1 MAELKR
7 NEKLDVVNI
16 LKDLDK
22 YEPRRRGW
30 VWREKAENQNMGP
43 FQYHEISKPLK
54 NGIPLPPAKF
64 MEDVDPQPMQ
74 TITTEIASGRF
85 EDDIRRMRMGA
96 WHGAD
101 HIMVIRHMG
110 QSHIDGLMEG
120 TPQGIGGVPITR
132 KQIRAQRKALDLI
145 EDEVGRPI
153 NYHSYVS
160 GVAGPDVAVLFAE
173 EGINGAHQDP
183 QYNVLY
189 RDVNMVRS
197 FVDACESKKVMA
209 WAEILQIDGAHNAN
223 ATAREAWKVMPE
235 LIVQHAIN
243 SRFSEKVGLK
253 PENISLST
261 VPPTATPAPC
271 MYMDLPYAV
280 ALRDICDRYK
290 MRAQMNT
297 KYIQSSAREATVTHV
312 MNMFISKLTRAD
324 IQSTITPD
332 EGRNV
337 PWHIY
342 NIEACDTAKQTL
354 IGLDGI
360 MDMIELKKDGPLREI
375 ARDLK
380 ERALLYMEEIVEVG
394 GYFKAV
400 QEGFFVDSAKYP
412 ERNGDGIAR
421 KIEGGVGVGFIFE
434 RDEDYMAPVTAHYGY
449 NNVAQYG
456 GNPEDPA
463 ALIGGCTFED
473 RSKIVYIDELD
484 ETDSVNVRL
493 EKVAKYRTGEC
504 ITPEVEWCGDRVVM
518 ITMCLPINKRV
529 AEAAAVEL
537 GKKLGLVDPEVIS
550 AEIMQDAEATRIE
563 LKGRVDFDIDLKS
576 LVIPPEPHYLT
587 DKELYAEFEGHSHM
601 KVICGTVGEDEHS
614 VGMREIINIKHGG
627 IEKWGIECIYLGTSV
642 PVEKMVDACIEEN
655 AEAILAST
663 IISHDNVHY
672 KNMKRLH
679 ELAVEKGIRD
689 KIIICGGGTQVIP
702 EEALKTGVD
711 MGFGRNSHGI
721 DVATFLAEERQRRRG
736 EK

>member
-1 MAELKR
+1 MTELKR
-7 NEKLDVVNI
+7 NEKIDIVEL

-30 VWREKAENQNMGP
+30 VWREKADNQHMGP
-43 FQYHEISKPLK
+43 FEYREISKPLK
-54 NGIPLPPAKF
+54 QSVPLPPAKF
-64 MEDVDPQPMQ
+64 MEDIDPQPMQ

-101 HIMVIRHMG
+101 HLMVIRHMG

-132 KQIRAQRKALDLI
+132 KQIRAQRKAIDMI

-173 EGINGAHQDP
+173 EGVNGAHQDP

-189 RDVNMVRS
+189 RDINCVRS
-197 FVDACESKKVMA
+197 FVDACESKKIMA
-209 WAEILQIDGAHNAN
+209 WADMLQIDGAHNAN
-223 ATAREAWKVMPE
+223 ATAREAWKVQPE

-243 SRFSEKVGLK
+243 SRFSEKVGIK
-253 PENISLST
+253 PELISLST

-280 ALRDICDRYK
+280 ALREICNRYK

-312 MNMFISKLTRAD
+312 MNMFISKLTSAD

-342 NIEACDTAKQTL
+342 NMEACDTAKQTL

-360 MDMIELKKDGPLREI
+360 MDMVELKKDGPLRDM

-380 ERALLYMEEIVEVG
+380 ERACLFMEEIVENG
-394 GYFKAV
+394 GYFQAV
-400 QEGFFVDSAKYP
+400 QDGFFVDSAKYP

-421 KIEGGVGVGFIFE
+421 KIEGGVGYGFIFE

-449 NNVAQYG
+449 NNVEQYG
-456 GNPEDPA
+456 GDPENPS

-484 ETDSVNVRL
+484 EEDIYYPFVSNIKDEDLVGFIVKYFYDDDYADEILSLTEDSHDESSDVIVRYPDSPDDRREIVMSLDDSVIDDYGDFEAM
-493 EKVAKYRTGEC
+493 EKLNELMQSKHLTQNDLLIV
-504 ITPEVEWCGDRVVM
+504 
-518 ITMCLPINKRV
+518 LN
-529 AEAAAVEL
+529 AV
-537 GKKLGLVDPEVIS
+537 KL
-550 AEIMQDAEATRIE
+550 
-563 LKGRVDFDIDLKS
+563 K
-576 LVIPPEPHYLT
+576 
-587 DKELYAEFEGHSHM
+587 
-601 KVICGTVGEDEHS
+601 
-614 VGMREIINIKHGG
+614 
-627 IEKWGIECIYLGTSV
+627 
-642 PVEKMVDACIEEN
+642 
-655 AEAILAST
+655 
-663 IISHDNVHY
+663 
-672 KNMKRLH
+672 
-679 ELAVEKGIRD
+679 
-689 KIIICGGGTQVIP
+689 
-702 EEALKTGVD
+702 
-711 MGFGRNSHGI
+711 
-721 DVATFLAEERQRRRG
+721 
-736 EK
+736 